1 MKKLSIATAG
11 LILLALGAGAVKA
24 SKQPDRRIPRTVQG
38 IDYRS
43 TLPESARKIMAASDY
58 PDNPGDLTVPDGE
71 FTFDMIESWAGEGA
85 NRAALVVQW
94 NVDGEQNAL
103 VFGYRWD
110 GVATG
115 SDMFRAVVSAN
126 PQLYGLIQYTNVSSP
141 TDPLGG
147 YTINGIGWDADGDGD
162 IALIDTG
169 KGDQVYEAA
178 DGLFYHPR
186 GYDPDKGGKPDYDY
200 DNWKARDTDDFW
212 QAGWYSNGFWSYW
225 VKSAESETFSF
236 SSWGASGRVLEDGCW
251 DGWNFSLGF
260 GSYAWHNFKAAP
272 SPMPA
277 DAKTLFKVDGV
288 YYKLVSYLNKTVEVT
303 APVEME
309 GETLGAYSGEMEIPA
324 SFVDGETTYTVVA
337 IGDDA
342 MKDSGVTGV
351 TLPDGVAKIGKSAF
365 AGSQLSRLSRRG
377 SDSLVISTGT
387 DRFDN
392 ITSLGEGAFAG
403 CSAFADIFYPVK
415 IENLP
420 ANLYSGTAVKE
431 IVIPENVRE
440 VGISAFSGCAQLES
454 LVVPANVRKLGESAF
469 ADCDLLTSVKAENT
483 APAEAFDNTF
493 SATACANATLTVP
506 QGYEPVYRE
515 AAGWSG
521 FTKYASF
528 TLPVNVN
535 DRFVMNGVSYKV
547 TALSE
552 ESKEVIVTYMP
563 FEGKFS
569 RDNVKKANAAYKGE
583 VVVPEVVGYQ
593 GIDLRVVALG
603 DSAFYSAS
611 NITSLSLPKSI
622 SRIPDLACSDCS
634 AMTTVTCGGVIT
646 EFGNSAFSGCKLL
659 KSVPMAEGLLKIGRR
674 AFDNNK
680 ALTSVSFPSTLQSI
694 DENAFYGAGLTEV
707 TVPENVTL
715 ANRVFN
721 SCTSMT
727 KAKLPASMKSIPE
740 STFNSCTSLESV
752 ELPEGLE
759 QIGSAAFKYCKKLKI
774 EIPATVTKIGD
785 SAFSGCTALKSMTLP
800 AAITKLPMSI
810 FQGCSALESV
820 TMSDKVTEIGNN
832 AFSNCTN
839 LREFKFPEEG
849 VENAVTEPAAL
860 AENAAEGDAAQP
872 EGIIVTPSSL
882 QTIGNYAFQSCT
894 SMKQIKLNEGLK
906 KIGKSAFAKNS
917 QLTDIELPS
926 TVTTLGDRCFE
937 GCGLSKIVIPASVT
951 SLGSYMGKSCN
962 NDNVTF
968 YICAATPATCG
979 SNTFATKD
987 YKTFAPLVVPTGCKA
1002 AYEASKNWKKSAI
1015 SQPEITGIAAGEPAM
1030 SRANKKDVL
1039 TVPFSYLYDMENLPA
1054 QFAAACDAVAA
1065 AAEGTTFTLS
1075 YKLPDA
1081 ETETTATALY
1091 SDGKL
1096 TVSGLSLQGNQ
1107 TYTGHIVAKSGET
1120 EYSSAEFEFAS
1131 AAAYVSEISIDGVS
1145 GDEIILNPKHIKL
1158 ITCTVLPEDAENKKY
1173 TVTLE
1178 GAGETNADRI
1188 ASTYNVRL
1196 WDENNKNASYP
1207 ELIAHRAGECKL
1219 VIKANDGG
1227 GYVREYKVTVTDPDR
1242 TQLAADT
1249 YLDGTLFLNE
1259 EWYGHANGGA
1269 NYLTKEGKMIYQ
1281 AYERENPGM
1290 SFGCTS
1296 QYGAIWNDRL
1306 IVISKQAADGGD
1318 PLPGGGRVVV
1328 ADAKSLKRL
1337 GSIDEL
1343 KVEGEDR
1350 SGDGRSVV
1358 GATADEVYVGTHQGI
1373 YVVDINNFTVVGK
1386 IGSAASEESDP
1397 DNLYAS
1403 QIGDMVHAGKY
1414 VFGIR
1419 QSKGVF
1425 VIDPETR
1432 EMVKSVEDAN
1442 VQGITQSADGMV
1454 WVATLTADE
1463 KASRFVCYDPATLEE
1478 LADKSV
1484 TMPESIGKVSC
1495 SWGAW
1500 RTTQFFGC
1508 RSRNVLWFSSGSSIS
1523 NGGNGDFYCWEIG
1536 SDPAEIKPFFSLN
1549 NPKLAAHT
1557 PGISQATY
1565 GTSRYDDRSGE
1576 FIVMTT
1582 EFKASG
1588 HYRYNWI
1595 HFVNPATGSITR
1607 SIELEPYYWFQAM
1620 PIFPDKHAPSLGEDF
1635 ATVNLIRNVDM
1646 SGNVTSAEPVELNLS
1661 ELVED
1666 ADNIGY
1672 NLDFVLPDNY
1682 VSSADEAE
1690 SESMRATAS
1699 AFVDAKLDGATLT
1712 LTPLETGKGNV
1723 VLNVGSNGRHSELLL
1738 PVEVVTE
1745 SGVDGLDADGRR
1757 VIVKGNHIYIYGFEG
1772 REFTVAGID
1781 GTLYTRFT
1789 ADSPEFVARFDIK
1802 GGVYVLSGNG
1812 VSVKFIVK

>member
-58 PDNPGDLTVPDGE
+58 PDDPGDLTVPDGE
-71 FTFDMIESWAGEGA
+71 FTFDMIESWTGEGA

-169 KGDQVYEAA
+169 NGDQVYEAA

-186 GYDPDKGGKPDYDY
+186 GYDPDKGGSSDYDY

-212 QAGWYSNGFWSYW
+212 QAGWLSDGYWSYW
-225 VKSAESETFSF
+225 VKGADSETFGY

-260 GSYAWHNFKAAP
+260 GSYDWLNFKAAP

-288 YYKLVSYLNKTVEVT
+288 YYKLVSYLSKTVEVT

-309 GETLGAYSGEMEIPA
+309 GETLGAYNGEIEIPA

-440 VGISAFSGCAQLES
+440 IGISAFSGCPQLES

-569 RDNVKKANAAYKGE
+569 RDNVKKANAAYKGD

-593 GIDLRVVALG
+593 GIDLKVVALG

-622 SRIPDLACSDCS
+622 SRIP
-634 AMTTVTCGGVIT
+634 
-646 EFGNSAFSGCKLL
+646 
-659 KSVPMAEGLLKIGRR
+659 
-674 AFDNNK
+674 
-680 ALTSVSFPSTLQSI
+680 
-694 DENAFYGAGLTEV
+694 
-707 TVPENVTL
+707 
-715 ANRVFN
+715 
-721 SCTSMT
+721 
-727 KAKLPASMKSIPE
+727 E
-740 STFNSCTSLESV
+740 STFYSCTSLESV

-759 QIGSAAFKYCKKLKI
+759 QIGSAAFEYCQKLKI

-820 TMSDKVTEIGNN
+820 TMSDKVTEIGSN
-832 AFSNCTN
+832 AFRNCTN
-839 LREFKFPEEG
+839 LKEFKFPEEG

-894 SMKQIKLNEGLK
+894 SMKQIKLNEGLQ
-906 KIGKSAFAKNS
+906 KIGQSAFAKNS
-917 QLTDIELPS
+917 RLTDIELPS

-979 SNTFATKD
+979 SYTFATKNS
-987 YKTFAPLVVPTGCKA
+987 KTFAPLVVPTGCKA
-1002 AYEASKNWKKSAI
+1002 AYEASNNWKKSAI

-1039 TVPFSYLYDMENLPA
+1039 TVPFSYLYDIKNLPA

-1131 AAAYVSEISIDGVS
+1131 AAAYVSEISIDGVG

-1227 GYVREYKVTVTDPDR
+1227 GYVREYKVKITDPDR
-1242 TQLAADT
+1242 TPLAADT

-1386 IGSAASEESDP
+1386 IGSAASAESDP

-1454 WVATLTADE
+1454 WVATLTADK

-1557 PGISQATY
+1557 PGIRQATY